1 MPEDVEDELLL
12 DTFPDILGEAKAN
25 TLSDTLVDGNA
36 QTHTVATLP
45 EAKTETLAQTLSDEN
60 TKGLVKTLD
69 TWRCKG

>member
-1 MPEDVEDELLL
+1 MEMPEDVEDELLL

-45 EAKTETLAQTLSDEN
+45 EAKT
-60 TKGLVKTLD
+60 
-69 TWRCKG
+69 